1 MPLLQR
7 VVGNMYAMALS
18 SVLFL
23 HVHVLTA
30 HSSSKYATTPGYK
43 IMLLLE
49 LHVHVG
55 YIHTMYIHRAGLQ
68 VYTCT
73 YIHTCTCMSF
83 VAYMTSL
90 VPQHSSL
97 TSCMLT
103 LCVIVWVDPQ
113 IFVVGGFK
121 GHSMK

>member
-1 MPLLQR
+1 MPLLLR
-7 VVGNMYAMALS
+7 AVGNMYAMALS

-30 HSSSKYATTPGYK
+30 HSSSKHATTPGYK

-49 LHVHVG
+49 LHVHVHVG

-73 YIHTCTCMSF
+73 YMYIHTCMSF

-90 VPQHSSL
+90 VPQHS
-97 TSCMLT
+97 CMLT
-103 LCVIVWVDPQ
+103 LCVVIVWP
-113 IFVVGGFK
+113 
-121 GHSMK
+121 